1 MFSVVSAATAYR
13 NQQNKSSAS
22 ELKFRL
28 VIVVK
33 GFLKLPNLLMLMKQ
47 NLADVT
53 FGGLLLVFSTS
64 IPSLFNGLEVLPSA
78 SDKVNLLPENVSKNS
93 SDDSGFFYLLSVLDL
108 ILNLHNIPVTP
119 RLVKKVITVLH
130 SSMVCGPD
138 CI

>member
-1 MFSVVSAATAYR
+1 
-13 NQQNKSSAS
+13 
-22 ELKFRL
+22 
-28 VIVVK
+28 
-33 GFLKLPNLLMLMKQ
+33 MLMKQ

-130 SSMVCGPD
+130 
-138 CI
+138 

>member
-1 MFSVVSAATAYR
+1 
-13 NQQNKSSAS
+13 
-22 ELKFRL
+22 
-28 VIVVK
+28 
-33 GFLKLPNLLMLMKQ
+33 MLMKQ

-78 SDKVNLLPENVSKNS
+78 SDKVNLLVESVSKNS
-93 SDDSGFFYLLSVLDL
+93 SDDSGFFYLDL

-130 SSMVCGPD
+130 
-138 CI
+138 